1 MTDQKTLMAVCGHMD
16 QVAGAR
22 QMEFL
27 KPFEKHVNR
36 IRFQILDGED
46 EIELLEDECREV
58 LECTM

>member
-16 QVAGAR
+16 QVAGVR

-27 KPFEKHVNR
+27 KTFEKHVNR

-46 EIELLEDECREV
+46 EIELLEHECREV

>member
-1 MTDQKTLMAVCGHMD
+1 MTDQKKLMAVCGHMD
-16 QVAGAR
+16 QIAGVR